1 MAETLPASLALR
13 SRPAPDRS
21 LAADFQRRIFGPFDF
36 EGIELRLPDQT
47 FDGRLTLRVG
57 SKQVDLIEVGPAH
70 TRSDILVLVPA
81 DRVVYTADILFIGAH
96 PIMWEGPVE
105 NWVRA
110 LDLILGLD
118 VDTIVPGHGPLT
130 DRRGVEDLKRYFLH
144 LDREARGRHEAGMT
158 SMEAALDIS
167 FADQS
172 AWAEPERIVANVQT
186 LYRWYS
192 GAERTPGPEM
202 FALMADFERR
212 RAAGGWAP

>member
-1 MAETLPASLALR
+1 
-13 SRPAPDRS
+13 
-21 LAADFQRRIFGPFDF
+21 
-36 EGIELRLPDQT
+36 
-47 FDGRLTLRVG
+47 
-57 SKQVDLIEVGPAH
+57 
-70 TRSDILVLVPA
+70 VPA

-110 LDLILGLD
+110 LDLILRLD

-144 LDREARGRHEAGMT
+144 LDREARGRHQAGM
-158 SMEAALDIS
+158 SPMEAALDIS
-167 FADQS
+167 FAEQ
-172 AWAEPERIVANVQT
+172 ATWAEPERIVANVQT

-192 GAERTPGPEM
+192 GGERTPGPQM